1 MARIIGIGETVLD
14 ILFKNDQ
21 PQAAIPGGSTFN
33 SIISL
38 GRAGMDCYIVTE
50 TGDDHIGD
58 ITCQYLRDNG
68 VSDAFVN
75 RQQGMKSH
83 LSLAFLNQKNDA
95 QYAFYKDHASV
106 RTEAR
111 TLNCQPDDALLFGSF
126 FSINPAIRPA
136 VKTML
141 QEAHDAGATLYY
153 DINFRKPHIADL
165 PKVYDAIM
173 ENMALSSIVR
183 ASTEDLLTL
192 FGTEHCPLWQ
202 QENGPQL
209 AKTLCI
215 TDLGSTDATI
225 VEQAVSRLY
234 HNLIR
239 HYCQWFICTAGSGAV
254 YLCTPQFLR
263 TFAVNKIPTVST
275 VGAGDNFNAGF
286 LYGYV
291 RNGLKIS
298 ELTENDWVT
307 CIEMGKR
314 FAQDVC
320 QSYENSISPVLAC
333 SLKQQ

>member
-58 ITCQYLRDNG
+58 LTCNYLQRNG
-68 VSDAFVN
+68 VRDTFVS

-83 LSLAFLNQKNDA
+83 LSLAFLNQQNDA
-95 QYAFYKDHASV
+95 QYEFYKDHASV
-106 RTEAR
+106 RMQAR
-111 TLNCQPDDALLFGSF
+111 ELHCQPDDAVLFGSF

-165 PKVYDAIM
+165 PQVYDAIM
-173 ENMALSSIVR
+173 ENMTLSSIVR

-192 FGTEHCPLWQ
+192 FGTDYCPLWQ
-202 QENGPQL
+202 QENGLQL

-215 TDLGSTDATI
+215 ADLGSTDAAI

-234 HNLIR
+234 QGLIR
-239 HYCQWFICTAGSGAV
+239 HYCQRFICTTGSGAV
-254 YLCTPQFLR
+254 YLCTPLFYQ
-263 TFAVNKIPTVST
+263 TFTVNKIPTVST

-286 LYGYV
+286 LYGLV
-291 RNGLKIS
+291 KNGLNIS
-298 ELTENDWVT
+298 ELTEHDWAT

-320 QSYENSISPVLAC
+320 QSYENSISPTLAH
-333 SLKQQ
+333 SLR

>member
-58 ITCQYLRDNG
+58 LTCNYLQRNG
-68 VSDAFVN
+68 VNDTFVS

-83 LSLAFLNQKNDA
+83 LSLAFLNQQNDA
-95 QYAFYKDHASV
+95 QYVFYKDHASV
-106 RTEAR
+106 RMQAR
-111 TLNCQPDDALLFGSF
+111 ELHCQPDDALLFGSF

-165 PKVYDAIM
+165 PQVYDAIM

-192 FGTEHCPLWQ
+192 FGTDHCPLWQ
-202 QENGPQL
+202 QENGLQL

-215 TDLGSTDATI
+215 ADLGSADAAI

-234 HNLIR
+234 QGLIR
-239 HYCQWFICTAGSGAV
+239 HYCQRFICTTGSGAV
-254 YLCTPQFLR
+254 YLCTPQFYQ
-263 TFAVNKIPTVST
+263 TFTVNKIPTVST

-286 LYGYV
+286 LYGLV
-291 RNGLKIS
+291 KNGLNIS
-298 ELTENDWVT
+298 ELTEHDWAT

-320 QSYENSISPVLAC
+320 QSYENSISPTLAH
-333 SLKQQ
+333 SLN

>member
-14 ILFKNDQ
+14 ILFKNDH

-58 ITCQYLRDNG
+58 LTCKYLQHNG
-68 VSDAFVN
+68 VSDTFVS

-83 LSLAFLNQKNDA
+83 LSLAFLNQQNDA
-95 QYAFYKDHASV
+95 QYVFYKDHASV
-106 RTEAR
+106 RMQAR
-111 TLNCQPDDALLFGSF
+111 ELHCQPDDAVLFGSF

-153 DINFRKPHIADL
+153 DINFRKPHISDL
-165 PKVYDAIM
+165 PQVYDAIM

-192 FGTEHCPLWQ
+192 FGTDHCPLWQ
-202 QENGPQL
+202 QENGLQL

-215 TDLGSTDATI
+215 ADLGSTDAAI

-234 HNLIR
+234 QGLIR
-239 HYCQWFICTAGSGAV
+239 HYCQRFICTTGSGAV
-254 YLCTPQFLR
+254 YLCTPQFYQ
-263 TFAVNKIPTVST
+263 TFTVNKIPTVST

-286 LYGYV
+286 LYGLV
-291 RNGLKIS
+291 KNGLNIS
-298 ELTENDWVT
+298 ELTEHDWAT

-320 QSYENSISPVLAC
+320 QSYENSISPTLVH
-333 SLKQQ
+333 SLR

>member
-14 ILFKNDQ
+14 ILFKNDH

-58 ITCQYLRDNG
+58 LTCNYLQRNG
-68 VSDAFVN
+68 VRDTFVS

-83 LSLAFLNQKNDA
+83 LSLAFLNQQNDA
-95 QYAFYKDHASV
+95 QYVFYKDHASV
-106 RTEAR
+106 RMQAR
-111 TLNCQPDDALLFGSF
+111 ELHCRPDDAVLFGSF
-126 FSINPAIRPA
+126 FSINPTIRPA

-165 PKVYDAIM
+165 PQVYDAIM

-192 FGTEHCPLWQ
+192 FGTDHCPLWQ
-202 QENGPQL
+202 QENGLQL

-215 TDLGSTDATI
+215 ADLGSTDAAI

-234 HNLIR
+234 QGLIR
-239 HYCQWFICTAGSGAV
+239 HYCQRFICTTGSGAV
-254 YLCTPQFLR
+254 YLCTPQFNQ
-263 TFAVNKIPTVST
+263 TFTVNKIPTVST

-286 LYGYV
+286 LYGLV
-291 RNGLKIS
+291 KNGLNIS
-298 ELTENDWVT
+298 ELTEHDWAT

-320 QSYENSISPVLAC
+320 QSYENSISPTLAH
-333 SLKQQ
+333 SLC

>member
-58 ITCQYLRDNG
+58 LTCNYLQRNG
-68 VSDAFVN
+68 VRDTFVS

-83 LSLAFLNQKNDA
+83 LSLAFLNQQNDA
-95 QYAFYKDHASV
+95 QYVFYKDHASV
-106 RTEAR
+106 RMQAR
-111 TLNCQPDDALLFGSF
+111 ELHCQQEDALLFGSF

-165 PKVYDAIM
+165 PQVYDAIM

-192 FGTEHCPLWQ
+192 FGTDHCPLWQ
-202 QENGPQL
+202 QENGLQL

-215 TDLGSTDATI
+215 ADLGSADAAI

-234 HNLIR
+234 QGLIR
-239 HYCQWFICTAGSGAV
+239 HYCQRFICTTGSGAV
-254 YLCTPQFLR
+254 YLCTPQFYQ
-263 TFAVNKIPTVST
+263 TFTVNRIPTVST

-286 LYGYV
+286 LYGLV
-291 RNGLKIS
+291 KNGLNIS
-298 ELTENDWVT
+298 ELTEHDWAT

-320 QSYENSISPVLAC
+320 QSYENSISPTLAH
-333 SLKQQ
+333 SLR

>member
-58 ITCQYLRDNG
+58 LTCNYLQRNG
-68 VSDAFVN
+68 VRDTFVS

-83 LSLAFLNQKNDA
+83 LSLAFLNQQNDA
-95 QYAFYKDHASV
+95 QYVFYKDHASV
-106 RTEAR
+106 RMQAR
-111 TLNCQPDDALLFGSF
+111 ELHCQPDDALLFGSF

-153 DINFRKPHIADL
+153 DINFRQPHIADL
-165 PKVYDAIM
+165 PQVYDAIM

-192 FGTEHCPLWQ
+192 FGTDHCPLWQ
-202 QENGPQL
+202 QENGLQL

-215 TDLGSTDATI
+215 ADLGSADAAI

-234 HNLIR
+234 QGLIR
-239 HYCQWFICTAGSGAV
+239 HYCQRFICTTGSGAV
-254 YLCTPQFLR
+254 YLCTPQFYQ
-263 TFAVNKIPTVST
+263 TFTVNKIPTVST
-275 VGAGDNFNAGF
+275 VGAGDNFNAVF
-286 LYGYV
+286 LYGLV
-291 RNGLKIS
+291 KNGLNIS
-298 ELTENDWVT
+298 ELTEHDWST

-320 QSYENSISPVLAC
+320 QSYENSISPTLVH
-333 SLKQQ
+333 SLR

>member
-58 ITCQYLRDNG
+58 LTCNYLQRNG
-68 VSDAFVN
+68 VNDTFVS

-83 LSLAFLNQKNDA
+83 LSLAFLNQQNDA
-95 QYAFYKDHASV
+95 QYVFYKDHASV
-106 RTEAR
+106 RMQAR
-111 TLNCQPDDALLFGSF
+111 ELHCQPDDAFLFGSF
-126 FSINPAIRPA
+126 FSINPTIRPA

-141 QEAHDAGATLYY
+141 LEAHDAGATLYY
-153 DINFRKPHIADL
+153 DINFRKPHISDL
-165 PKVYDAIM
+165 PQVYDAIM
-173 ENMALSSIVR
+173 ENMTLSSIVR

-192 FGTEHCPLWQ
+192 FGTDHCPLWQ
-202 QENGPQL
+202 QENGLQL

-215 TDLGSTDATI
+215 ADLGSTDAAI

-234 HNLIR
+234 QGLIR
-239 HYCQWFICTAGSGAV
+239 HYCQRFICTTGSGAV
-254 YLCTPQFLR
+254 YLCTPQFNQ
-263 TFAVNKIPTVST
+263 TFTVNKIPTVST

-286 LYGYV
+286 LYGLV
-291 RNGLKIS
+291 KNGLNIS
-298 ELTENDWVT
+298 KLTEHDWAT

-320 QSYENSISPVLAC
+320 QSYENSISPTLAH
-333 SLKQQ
+333 SLR

>member
-58 ITCQYLRDNG
+58 LTCNYLQHNG
-68 VSDAFVN
+68 VRDTFVS

-83 LSLAFLNQKNDA
+83 LSLAFLNQQNDA
-95 QYAFYKDHASV
+95 QYIFYKDHASV
-106 RTEAR
+106 RMQAR
-111 TLNCQPDDALLFGSF
+111 ELHCQPDDAVLFGSF

-165 PKVYDAIM
+165 PQVYDAIM

-192 FGTEHCPLWQ
+192 FGTDHCPLWQ
-202 QENGPQL
+202 QENGLQL

-215 TDLGSTDATI
+215 ADLGSTDAAI

-234 HNLIR
+234 QGLIR
-239 HYCQWFICTAGSGAV
+239 HYCQRFICTTGSGAV
-254 YLCTPQFLR
+254 YLCTPQFYQ
-263 TFAVNKIPTVST
+263 TFTVNKIPTVST

-286 LYGYV
+286 LYGLV
-291 RNGLKIS
+291 KNGLNIS
-298 ELTENDWVT
+298 ELTEHDWAT

-320 QSYENSISPVLAC
+320 QSYENSISPTLVH
-333 SLKQQ
+333 SLR

>member
-58 ITCQYLRDNG
+58 LTCNYLQRNG
-68 VSDAFVN
+68 VNDTFVS

-83 LSLAFLNQKNDA
+83 LSLAFLNQQNDA
-95 QYAFYKDHASV
+95 QYVFYKDHASV
-106 RTEAR
+106 RMQAR
-111 TLNCQPDDALLFGSF
+111 ELHCQPDDALLYGSF
-126 FSINPAIRPA
+126 FSINPTIRPA

-165 PKVYDAIM
+165 PQVYDAIM

-192 FGTEHCPLWQ
+192 FGTDHCPLWQ
-202 QENGPQL
+202 QENGLQL

-215 TDLGSTDATI
+215 ADLGSTDAAI

-234 HNLIR
+234 QGLIR
-239 HYCQWFICTAGSGAV
+239 HYCQRFICTTGSGAV
-254 YLCTPQFLR
+254 YLCTPQFYQ
-263 TFAVNKIPTVST
+263 TFTVNKIPTVST

-286 LYGYV
+286 LYGLV
-291 RNGLKIS
+291 KNGLNIS
-298 ELTENDWVT
+298 ELTEHDWAT

-320 QSYENSISPVLAC
+320 QSYENSISPTLAH
-333 SLKQQ
+333 SLR

>member
-58 ITCQYLRDNG
+58 LTCNYLQHNG
-68 VSDAFVN
+68 VRDTFVS

-83 LSLAFLNQKNDA
+83 LSLAFLNQQNDA
-95 QYAFYKDHASV
+95 QYVFYKDHASV
-106 RTEAR
+106 RMQAR
-111 TLNCQPDDALLFGSF
+111 ELHCQPDDALLFGSF

-165 PKVYDAIM
+165 PQVYDAIM

-192 FGTEHCPLWQ
+192 FGTDHCPLWQ
-202 QENGPQL
+202 QENGLQL

-215 TDLGSTDATI
+215 ADLGSADAAI

-234 HNLIR
+234 QGLIR
-239 HYCQWFICTAGSGAV
+239 HYCQRFICTTGSGAV
-254 YLCTPQFLR
+254 YLCTPQFYQ
-263 TFAVNKIPTVST
+263 TFTVNRIPTVST

-286 LYGYV
+286 LYGLV
-291 RNGLKIS
+291 RNGLNIS
-298 ELTENDWVT
+298 ELTEHDWAT

-320 QSYENSISPVLAC
+320 QSYENSISPTLVH
-333 SLKQQ
+333 SLR

>member
-58 ITCQYLRDNG
+58 LTCNYLQHNG
-68 VSDAFVN
+68 VRDTFVS

-83 LSLAFLNQKNDA
+83 LSLAFLNQQNDA
-95 QYAFYKDHASV
+95 QYEFYKDHASV
-106 RTEAR
+106 RMQAR
-111 TLNCQPDDALLFGSF
+111 ELHCQPDDAVLFGSF

-165 PKVYDAIM
+165 PQVYDAIM

-192 FGTEHCPLWQ
+192 FGTDHCPLWQ
-202 QENGPQL
+202 QENGLQL

-215 TDLGSTDATI
+215 ADLGSADAAI

-234 HNLIR
+234 QGLIR
-239 HYCQWFICTAGSGAV
+239 HYCQRFICTTGSGAV
-254 YLCTPQFLR
+254 YLCTPQFYQ
-263 TFAVNKIPTVST
+263 TFTVNRIPTVST

-286 LYGYV
+286 LYGLV
-291 RNGLKIS
+291 RNGLNIS
-298 ELTENDWVT
+298 ELTEHDWAT

-320 QSYENSISPVLAC
+320 QSYENSISPTLAH
-333 SLKQQ
+333 SLR

>member
-14 ILFKNDQ
+14 ILFKNDH

-58 ITCQYLRDNG
+58 LTGNYLQRNG
-68 VSDAFVN
+68 VRDTFVS

-83 LSLAFLNQKNDA
+83 LSLAFLNQQNDA
-95 QYAFYKDHASV
+95 QYVFYKDHASV
-106 RTEAR
+106 RMQAR
-111 TLNCQPDDALLFGSF
+111 ELHCQPDDALLFGSF

-165 PKVYDAIM
+165 PQVYDAIM

-192 FGTEHCPLWQ
+192 FGTDHCPLWQ
-202 QENGPQL
+202 QENGLQL

-215 TDLGSTDATI
+215 ADLGSEDAAI

-234 HNLIR
+234 QGLIR
-239 HYCQWFICTAGSGAV
+239 HYCQRFICTTGSGAV
-254 YLCTPQFLR
+254 YLCTPQFYQ
-263 TFAVNKIPTVST
+263 TFTVNKIPTVST

-286 LYGYV
+286 LYGLV
-291 RNGLKIS
+291 RNGLNIS
-298 ELTENDWVT
+298 ELTEHDWAT

-320 QSYENSISPVLAC
+320 QSYENSISPTLVH
-333 SLKQQ
+333 SLR

>member
-58 ITCQYLRDNG
+58 LTCKYLQHNG
-68 VSDAFVN
+68 VSDTFVS

-83 LSLAFLNQKNDA
+83 LSLAFLNQQNDA
-95 QYAFYKDHASV
+95 QYVFYKDHASV
-106 RTEAR
+106 RMQAR
-111 TLNCQPDDALLFGSF
+111 ELHCQPDDAVLFGSF

-141 QEAHDAGATLYY
+141 QEANNAGATLYY

-192 FGTEHCPLWQ
+192 FGTDHCPLWQ
-202 QENGPQL
+202 QENGLQL

-215 TDLGSTDATI
+215 ADLGSADAAI

-234 HNLIR
+234 QGLIR
-239 HYCQWFICTAGSGAV
+239 HYCQRFICTTGSGAV
-254 YLCTPQFLR
+254 YLCTPQFYQ
-263 TFAVNKIPTVST
+263 TFTVNKIPTVST

-286 LYGYV
+286 LYGLV
-291 RNGLKIS
+291 KNGLNIS
-298 ELTENDWVT
+298 ELTEHDWAT

-320 QSYENSISPVLAC
+320 QSYENSISPTLVH
-333 SLKQQ
+333 SLR

>member
-58 ITCQYLRDNG
+58 LTYNYLQRNG
-68 VSDAFVN
+68 VRDTFVS

-83 LSLAFLNQKNDA
+83 LSLASLNQQNDA
-95 QYAFYKDHASV
+95 QYVFYKDHASV
-106 RTEAR
+106 RMQAR
-111 TLNCQPDDALLFGSF
+111 ELHCQPEDAVLFGSF

-165 PKVYDAIM
+165 PQVYDAIM

-192 FGTEHCPLWQ
+192 FGTDYCPLWQ
-202 QENGPQL
+202 QENGLQL

-215 TDLGSTDATI
+215 ADLGSADAAI

-234 HNLIR
+234 QGLIR
-239 HYCQWFICTAGSGAV
+239 HYCQRFICTTGSGAV
-254 YLCTPQFLR
+254 YLCTPQFYQ
-263 TFAVNKIPTVST
+263 TFTVNRIPTVST

-286 LYGYV
+286 LYGLV
-291 RNGLKIS
+291 KNGLNIS
-298 ELTENDWVT
+298 ELTEHDWAT

-320 QSYENSISPVLAC
+320 QSYENSISPTLAH
-333 SLKQQ
+333 SLR

>member
-58 ITCQYLRDNG
+58 LTCNYLQRNG
-68 VSDAFVN
+68 VRDTFVS

-83 LSLAFLNQKNDA
+83 LSLAFLNQQNDA
-95 QYAFYKDHASV
+95 QYVFYKDHASV
-106 RTEAR
+106 RMQAR
-111 TLNCQPDDALLFGSF
+111 ELHCQPDDALLFGSF
-126 FSINPAIRPA
+126 FSINPTIRPA

-165 PKVYDAIM
+165 PQVYDAIM
-173 ENMALSSIVR
+173 ENMTLSSIVR

-192 FGTEHCPLWQ
+192 FGTDYCPLWQ
-202 QENGPQL
+202 QENGLQL

-215 TDLGSTDATI
+215 ADLGSADAAI

-234 HNLIR
+234 QGLIR
-239 HYCQWFICTAGSGAV
+239 HYCQRFICTTGSGSV
-254 YLCTPQFLR
+254 YLCTPQFYQ
-263 TFAVNKIPTVST
+263 TFTVNRIPTVST

-286 LYGYV
+286 LYGLV
-291 RNGLKIS
+291 KNGLNIS
-298 ELTENDWVT
+298 ELTEHDWAT

-320 QSYENSISPVLAC
+320 QSYENSISPTLVH
-333 SLKQQ
+333 SLR

>member
-58 ITCQYLRDNG
+58 LTCNYLQRNG
-68 VSDAFVN
+68 VRDTFVS

-83 LSLAFLNQKNDA
+83 LSLAFLNQQNDA
-95 QYAFYKDHASV
+95 QYVFYKDHASV
-106 RTEAR
+106 RMQAR
-111 TLNCQPDDALLFGSF
+111 ELHCQPDDALLFGSF

-165 PKVYDAIM
+165 PQVYDAIM

-192 FGTEHCPLWQ
+192 FGTDHCPLWQ
-202 QENGPQL
+202 QENGLQL

-215 TDLGSTDATI
+215 ADLGSADAAI

-234 HNLIR
+234 QGLIR
-239 HYCQWFICTAGSGAV
+239 HYCQRFICTTGSGAV
-254 YLCTPQFLR
+254 YLCTPQFYQ
-263 TFAVNKIPTVST
+263 TFTVNKIPTVST

-286 LYGYV
+286 LYGLV
-291 RNGLKIS
+291 KNGLNIS
-298 ELTENDWVT
+298 ELTEHDWAT

-320 QSYENSISPVLAC
+320 QSYENSISPTLVH
-333 SLKQQ
+333 SLR

>member
-58 ITCQYLRDNG
+58 LTCNYLQRNG
-68 VSDAFVN
+68 VRDTFVS

-83 LSLAFLNQKNDA
+83 LSLAFLNQQNDA
-95 QYAFYKDHASV
+95 QYVFYKDHASV
-106 RTEAR
+106 RMQAR
-111 TLNCQPDDALLFGSF
+111 ELHCQPDDAVLFGSF

-165 PKVYDAIM
+165 PQVYDAIM

-183 ASTEDLLTL
+183 ASTDDLLTL
-192 FGTEHCPLWQ
+192 FGTDYCPLWQ
-202 QENGPQL
+202 QENGLQL

-215 TDLGSTDATI
+215 ADLGSTDAAI

-234 HNLIR
+234 QGLIR
-239 HYCQWFICTAGSGAV
+239 HYCQRFICTTGSGAV
-254 YLCTPQFLR
+254 YLCTPQFYQ
-263 TFAVNKIPTVST
+263 TFTVNRIPTVST

-286 LYGYV
+286 LYGLV
-291 RNGLKIS
+291 KNGLNIS
-298 ELTENDWVT
+298 ELTEHDWAT

-320 QSYENSISPVLAC
+320 QSYENSISPTLVH
-333 SLKQQ
+333 SLR

>member
-14 ILFKNDQ
+14 ILFKNDH

-58 ITCQYLRDNG
+58 LTCNYLQRNG
-68 VSDAFVN
+68 VRDTFVS

-83 LSLAFLNQKNDA
+83 LSLAFLNQQNDA
-95 QYAFYKDHASV
+95 QYVFYKDHASV
-106 RTEAR
+106 RMQAR
-111 TLNCQPDDALLFGSF
+111 ELHCQPDDALLFGSF

-165 PKVYDAIM
+165 PQVYDAIM

-192 FGTEHCPLWQ
+192 FGTDHCPLWQ
-202 QENGPQL
+202 QENGLQL

-215 TDLGSTDATI
+215 ADLGSADAAI

-234 HNLIR
+234 QGLIR
-239 HYCQWFICTAGSGAV
+239 HYCQRFICTTGSGAV
-254 YLCTPQFLR
+254 YLFTPQFYQ
-263 TFAVNKIPTVST
+263 TFTVNKIPTVST

-286 LYGYV
+286 LYGLV
-291 RNGLKIS
+291 RNGLNIS
-298 ELTENDWVT
+298 ELTEHDWAT

-320 QSYENSISPVLAC
+320 QSYENSISPTLAH
-333 SLKQQ
+333 SLR

>member
-58 ITCQYLRDNG
+58 LTCNYLQRNG
-68 VSDAFVN
+68 VRDTFVS

-83 LSLAFLNQKNDA
+83 LSLAFLNHQNDA
-95 QYAFYKDHASV
+95 QYIFYKDHASV
-106 RTEAR
+106 RMQAR
-111 TLNCQPDDALLFGSF
+111 ELHCQPDDAVLFGSF

-165 PKVYDAIM
+165 PQVYDAIM

-192 FGTEHCPLWQ
+192 FGTDHCPLWQ
-202 QENGPQL
+202 QENSLEL

-215 TDLGSTDATI
+215 ADLGSADAAI
-225 VEQAVSRLY
+225 VKQAVSRLY
-234 HNLIR
+234 QGLIR
-239 HYCQWFICTAGSGAV
+239 HYCQRFICTTGSGAV
-254 YLCTPQFLR
+254 YLCTPQFYQ
-263 TFAVNKIPTVST
+263 TFTVNRIPTVST

-286 LYGYV
+286 LYGLV
-291 RNGLKIS
+291 RNGLNIS
-298 ELTENDWVT
+298 ELTEHDWAT

-320 QSYENSISPVLAC
+320 QSYENSISPTLVH
-333 SLKQQ
+333 SLR

>member
-58 ITCQYLRDNG
+58 LTCNYLQRNG
-68 VSDAFVN
+68 VRDTFVS

-83 LSLAFLNQKNDA
+83 LSLAFLNQQNDA
-95 QYAFYKDHASV
+95 QYVFYKDHASV
-106 RTEAR
+106 RMQAR
-111 TLNCQPDDALLFGSF
+111 ELHCQPDDALLFGSF

-165 PKVYDAIM
+165 PQVYDAIM
-173 ENMALSSIVR
+173 ENMTLSSIVR

-192 FGTEHCPLWQ
+192 FGTDHCPLWQ
-202 QENGPQL
+202 QENGLQL

-215 TDLGSTDATI
+215 ADLGSTDAAI

-234 HNLIR
+234 QGLIR
-239 HYCQWFICTAGSGAV
+239 HYCQRFICTTGSGAV
-254 YLCTPQFLR
+254 YLCTPQFYQ
-263 TFAVNKIPTVST
+263 TFTVNRIPTVST

-286 LYGYV
+286 LYGLV
-291 RNGLKIS
+291 KNGLNIS
-298 ELTENDWVT
+298 ELTEHDWAT

-320 QSYENSISPVLAC
+320 QSYENSISPTLVH
-333 SLKQQ
+333 SLR

>member
-58 ITCQYLRDNG
+58 LTCNYLQRNG
-68 VSDAFVN
+68 VRDTFVS

-83 LSLAFLNQKNDA
+83 LSLAFLNQQNDA
-95 QYAFYKDHASV
+95 QYVFYKDHASV
-106 RTEAR
+106 RMQAR
-111 TLNCQPDDALLFGSF
+111 ELHCQPDDAVLFGSF

-165 PKVYDAIM
+165 PQVYDAIM

-192 FGTEHCPLWQ
+192 FGTDHCPLWQ
-202 QENGPQL
+202 QENGLQL

-215 TDLGSTDATI
+215 ADLGSADAAI

-234 HNLIR
+234 QGLIR
-239 HYCQWFICTAGSGAV
+239 HYCQRFICTTGSGAV
-254 YLCTPQFLR
+254 YLCTPQFYQ
-263 TFAVNKIPTVST
+263 TFTVNKIPTVST

-286 LYGYV
+286 LYGLV
-291 RNGLKIS
+291 KNGLNIS
-298 ELTENDWVT
+298 ELTEHDWAT

-320 QSYENSISPVLAC
+320 QSYENSISPTLAH
-333 SLKQQ
+333 SLR

>member
-58 ITCQYLRDNG
+58 LTCNYLQRNG
-68 VSDAFVN
+68 VRDTFVS

-83 LSLAFLNQKNDA
+83 LSLAFLNQQNDA
-95 QYAFYKDHASV
+95 QYVFYKDHASV
-106 RTEAR
+106 RMQAR
-111 TLNCQPDDALLFGSF
+111 ELHCQPDDALLYGSF

-165 PKVYDAIM
+165 PQVYDAIM

-192 FGTEHCPLWQ
+192 FGTDHCPLWQ
-202 QENGPQL
+202 QENGLQL

-215 TDLGSTDATI
+215 ADLGSEDAAI

-234 HNLIR
+234 QGLIR
-239 HYCQWFICTAGSGAV
+239 HYCQRFICTTGSGAV
-254 YLCTPQFLR
+254 YLCTPQFYQ
-263 TFAVNKIPTVST
+263 TFTVNKIPTVST

-286 LYGYV
+286 LYGLV
-291 RNGLKIS
+291 KNGLNIS
-298 ELTENDWVT
+298 ELTEHDWAT

-320 QSYENSISPVLAC
+320 QSYENSISPTLVH
-333 SLKQQ
+333 SLR

>member
-58 ITCQYLRDNG
+58 LTCNYLQRNG
-68 VSDAFVN
+68 VRDTFVS

-83 LSLAFLNQKNDA
+83 LSLAFLNQQNDA
-95 QYAFYKDHASV
+95 QYVFYKDHASV
-106 RTEAR
+106 RMQAR
-111 TLNCQPDDALLFGSF
+111 ELHCQPDDALLFGSF

-165 PKVYDAIM
+165 PQVYDAIM

-192 FGTEHCPLWQ
+192 FGTDHCPLWQ
-202 QENGPQL
+202 QGNGLKL

-215 TDLGSTDATI
+215 ADLGSTDAAI

-234 HNLIR
+234 QGLIR
-239 HYCQWFICTAGSGAV
+239 HYCQRFICTTGSGAV
-254 YLCTPQFLR
+254 YLCTPQFYQ
-263 TFAVNKIPTVST
+263 TFTVNKIPTVST

-286 LYGYV
+286 LYGLV
-291 RNGLKIS
+291 KNGLNIS
-298 ELTENDWVT
+298 ELTEHDWAT

-320 QSYENSISPVLAC
+320 QSYENSISPTLVH
-333 SLKQQ
+333 SLR

>member
-33 SIISL
+33 SIISP

-58 ITCQYLRDNG
+58 LTCNYLHRNG
-68 VSDAFVN
+68 VRDTFVS

-83 LSLAFLNQKNDA
+83 LSRAFLNQQNDA
-95 QYAFYKDHASV
+95 QYVFYKDHASV
-106 RTEAR
+106 RMQAR
-111 TLNCQPDDALLFGSF
+111 ELHCQPDDALLFGSF

-153 DINFRKPHIADL
+153 DINFRQPHIADL
-165 PKVYDAIM
+165 PQVYDAIM

-192 FGTEHCPLWQ
+192 FGTDHCPLWQ
-202 QENGPQL
+202 QENGLQL

-215 TDLGSTDATI
+215 ADLGSTDAAI

-234 HNLIR
+234 QGLIR
-239 HYCQWFICTAGSGAV
+239 HYCQRFICTTGSGAV
-254 YLCTPQFLR
+254 YLCTPQF
-263 TFAVNKIPTVST
+263 
-275 VGAGDNFNAGF
+275 
-286 LYGYV
+286 Y
-291 RNGLKIS
+291 
-298 ELTENDWVT
+298 
-307 CIEMGKR
+307 
-314 FAQDVC
+314 
-320 QSYENSISPVLAC
+320 
-333 SLKQQ
+333 

>member
-58 ITCQYLRDNG
+58 LTCNYLQRNG
-68 VSDAFVN
+68 VRDTFVS

-83 LSLAFLNQKNDA
+83 LSLAFLNQQNDA
-95 QYAFYKDHASV
+95 QYVFYKDHASV
-106 RTEAR
+106 RMQAR
-111 TLNCQPDDALLFGSF
+111 ELHCQPDDALLFGSF

-153 DINFRKPHIADL
+153 DINFRKPHISDL
-165 PKVYDAIM
+165 PQVYDAIM

-192 FGTEHCPLWQ
+192 FGTDHCPLWQ
-202 QENGPQL
+202 QENGLQL

-215 TDLGSTDATI
+215 ADLGSTDAAI

-234 HNLIR
+234 QGLIR
-239 HYCQWFICTAGSGAV
+239 HYCQRFICTTGSGAV
-254 YLCTPQFLR
+254 YLCTPQFYQ
-263 TFAVNKIPTVST
+263 TFTVNRIPTVST

-286 LYGYV
+286 LYGLV
-291 RNGLKIS
+291 KNGLNIS
-298 ELTENDWVT
+298 ELTEHDWAT

-320 QSYENSISPVLAC
+320 QSYENSISPTLVH
-333 SLKQQ
+333 SLR

>member
-58 ITCQYLRDNG
+58 LTCNYLQRNG
-68 VSDAFVN
+68 VSDTFVS

-83 LSLAFLNQKNDA
+83 LSLAFLNQQNDA
-95 QYAFYKDHASV
+95 QYVFYKDHASV
-106 RTEAR
+106 RMQAR
-111 TLNCQPDDALLFGSF
+111 ELHCQPDDALLFGSF

-165 PKVYDAIM
+165 PQVYDAIM

-192 FGTEHCPLWQ
+192 FGTDHCPLWQ
-202 QENGPQL
+202 QENGLQL

-215 TDLGSTDATI
+215 ADLGSEDAAI

-234 HNLIR
+234 QGLIR
-239 HYCQWFICTAGSGAV
+239 HYCQRFICTTGSGAV
-254 YLCTPQFLR
+254 YLCTPQFYQ
-263 TFAVNKIPTVST
+263 TFTVNKIPTVST

-286 LYGYV
+286 LYGLV
-291 RNGLKIS
+291 RNGLNIS
-298 ELTENDWVT
+298 ELTEHDWAT

-320 QSYENSISPVLAC
+320 QSYENSISPTLAH
-333 SLKQQ
+333 SLR

>member
-58 ITCQYLRDNG
+58 LTCNYLQRNG
-68 VSDAFVN
+68 VRDTFVS

-83 LSLAFLNQKNDA
+83 LSLAFLNQQNDA
-95 QYAFYKDHASV
+95 QYVFYKDHASV
-106 RTEAR
+106 RMQAR
-111 TLNCQPDDALLFGSF
+111 ELHCQPDDALLFGSF

-165 PKVYDAIM
+165 PQVYDAIM

-192 FGTEHCPLWQ
+192 FGTDHCPLWQ
-202 QENGPQL
+202 QENGLQL

-215 TDLGSTDATI
+215 ADLGSADAAI

-234 HNLIR
+234 QGLIR
-239 HYCQWFICTAGSGAV
+239 HYCQRFICTTGSGAV
-254 YLCTPQFLR
+254 YLCTPQFYQ
-263 TFAVNKIPTVST
+263 TFTVNRIPTVST

-286 LYGYV
+286 LYGLV
-291 RNGLKIS
+291 KNGLNIS
-298 ELTENDWVT
+298 ELTEHDWAT

-320 QSYENSISPVLAC
+320 QSYENSISPTLVH
-333 SLKQQ
+333 SLR

>member
-58 ITCQYLRDNG
+58 LTCNYLQRNG
-68 VSDAFVN
+68 VRDTFVS

-83 LSLAFLNQKNDA
+83 LSLAFLNQQNDA
-95 QYAFYKDHASV
+95 QYVFYKDHASV
-106 RTEAR
+106 RMQAR
-111 TLNCQPDDALLFGSF
+111 ELHCQPYDALLFGSF

-165 PKVYDAIM
+165 PQVYDAIM

-192 FGTEHCPLWQ
+192 FGTDYCPLWQ
-202 QENGPQL
+202 QENGLQL

-215 TDLGSTDATI
+215 ADLGSEDAVI

-234 HNLIR
+234 QGLIR
-239 HYCQWFICTAGSGAV
+239 HYCQRFICTTGSGAV
-254 YLCTPQFLR
+254 YLCTPQFYQ
-263 TFAVNKIPTVST
+263 TFTVNRIPTVST

-286 LYGYV
+286 LYGLV
-291 RNGLKIS
+291 RNGLNIS
-298 ELTENDWVT
+298 ELTEHDWAT

-320 QSYENSISPVLAC
+320 QSYENSISPTLVH
-333 SLKQQ
+333 SLR

>member
-1 MARIIGIGETVLD
+1 MARVIGIGETVLD

-21 PQAAIPGGSTFN
+21 PQAAIPGGSTFK

-38 GRAGMDCYIVTE
+38 GRAGMVCYIVTE

-58 ITCQYLRDNG
+58 LTCNYLQRNG
-68 VSDAFVN
+68 VRDTFVS

-83 LSLAFLNQKNDA
+83 LSLAFLNQQNDA
-95 QYAFYKDHASV
+95 QYVFYKDHASV
-106 RTEAR
+106 RMQAR
-111 TLNCQPDDALLFGSF
+111 ELHCQPDDAVLFGSF

-165 PKVYDAIM
+165 PQVYDAIM

-192 FGTEHCPLWQ
+192 FGTDHCPLWQ
-202 QENGPQL
+202 QDNGLQL

-215 TDLGSTDATI
+215 AALGSADAAI

-234 HNLIR
+234 QGLIR
-239 HYCQWFICTAGSGAV
+239 HYCQRFICTTGSGAV
-254 YLCTPQFLR
+254 YLCTPQFYQ
-263 TFAVNKIPTVST
+263 TFTVNKIPTVST

-286 LYGYV
+286 LYGLV
-291 RNGLKIS
+291 RNGLNIS
-298 ELTENDWVT
+298 ELTEHDWAT
-307 CIEMGKR
+307 CIEMGKL

-320 QSYENSISPVLAC
+320 QSYENSISPTLVH
-333 SLKQQ
+333 SLR

>member
-58 ITCQYLRDNG
+58 LTCNYLQRNG
-68 VSDAFVN
+68 VRDTFVS

-83 LSLAFLNQKNDA
+83 LSLAFLNQQNDA
-95 QYAFYKDHASV
+95 QYVFYKDHASV
-106 RTEAR
+106 RMQAR
-111 TLNCQPDDALLFGSF
+111 ELHCQPDDALLFGSF

-165 PKVYDAIM
+165 PQVYDAIM

-192 FGTEHCPLWQ
+192 FGTDHCPLWQ
-202 QENGPQL
+202 QENGLQL

-215 TDLGSTDATI
+215 ADLGSTDAAI

-234 HNLIR
+234 QGLIR
-239 HYCQWFICTAGSGAV
+239 HYCQRFICTTGSGAV
-254 YLCTPQFLR
+254 YLCTPQFYQ
-263 TFAVNKIPTVST
+263 TFTVNRIPTVST

-286 LYGYV
+286 LYGLV
-291 RNGLKIS
+291 KNGLNIS
-298 ELTENDWVT
+298 ELTEHDWAT

-320 QSYENSISPVLAC
+320 QSYENSISPTLVH
-333 SLKQQ
+333 SLR

>member
-58 ITCQYLRDNG
+58 LTCNYLQRNG
-68 VSDAFVN
+68 VNDTFVS

-83 LSLAFLNQKNDA
+83 LSLAFLNQQNDA
-95 QYAFYKDHASV
+95 QYVFYKDHASV
-106 RTEAR
+106 RMQAR
-111 TLNCQPDDALLFGSF
+111 ELHCQPDDALLFGSF

-165 PKVYDAIM
+165 PQVYDAIM
-173 ENMALSSIVR
+173 ENMTLSSIVR

-192 FGTEHCPLWQ
+192 FGTDHCPLWQ
-202 QENGPQL
+202 QENGLQL

-215 TDLGSTDATI
+215 ADLGSEDAAI

-234 HNLIR
+234 QGLIR
-239 HYCQWFICTAGSGAV
+239 HYCQRFICTTGSGAV
-254 YLCTPQFLR
+254 YLCTPQFNQ
-263 TFAVNKIPTVST
+263 TFTVNKIPTVST

-286 LYGYV
+286 LYGLV
-291 RNGLKIS
+291 KNGLNIS
-298 ELTENDWVT
+298 ELTEHDWAT

-320 QSYENSISPVLAC
+320 QSYENSISPTLVH
-333 SLKQQ
+333 SLR

>member
-58 ITCQYLRDNG
+58 LTCNYLQRNG
-68 VSDAFVN
+68 VRDTFVS

-83 LSLAFLNQKNDA
+83 LSLAFLNQQNDA
-95 QYAFYKDHASV
+95 QYVFYKDHASV
-106 RTEAR
+106 RMQAR
-111 TLNCQPDDALLFGSF
+111 ELHCQPDDALLFGSF

-165 PKVYDAIM
+165 PQVYDAIM

-192 FGTEHCPLWQ
+192 FGNDYCPLWQ
-202 QENGPQL
+202 RENGLQL

-215 TDLGSTDATI
+215 ADLGSTDAAI
-225 VEQAVSRLY
+225 VEQTVSRLY
-234 HNLIR
+234 QGLIR
-239 HYCQWFICTAGSGAV
+239 HYCQRFICTTGSGAI
-254 YLCTPQFLR
+254 YLCTPQFYQ
-263 TFAVNKIPTVST
+263 TFTVNKIPTVST

-286 LYGYV
+286 LYGLV
-291 RNGLKIS
+291 KNGLNIS
-298 ELTENDWVT
+298 ELTEHDWAT

-320 QSYENSISPVLAC
+320 QSYENSISPTLAH
-333 SLKQQ
+333 SLR

>member
-58 ITCQYLRDNG
+58 LTCNYLQRNG
-68 VSDAFVN
+68 VRDTFVS

-83 LSLAFLNQKNDA
+83 LSLAFLNQQNDA
-95 QYAFYKDHASV
+95 QYVFYKDHASV
-106 RTEAR
+106 RMQAR
-111 TLNCQPDDALLFGSF
+111 ELHCQPDDALLFGSF

-165 PKVYDAIM
+165 PQVYDAIM

-192 FGTEHCPLWQ
+192 FGTDHCPLWQ
-202 QENGPQL
+202 QENGLQL
-209 AKTLCI
+209 AKTLYI
-215 TDLGSTDATI
+215 ADLGSADAAI

-234 HNLIR
+234 QGLIR
-239 HYCQWFICTAGSGAV
+239 HYCQRFICTTGSGAV
-254 YLCTPQFLR
+254 YLCTPQFNQ
-263 TFAVNKIPTVST
+263 TFTVNRIPTVST

-286 LYGYV
+286 LYGLV
-291 RNGLKIS
+291 KNGLNIS
-298 ELTENDWVT
+298 ELTEHDWAT

-320 QSYENSISPVLAC
+320 QSYENSISPTLAH
-333 SLKQQ
+333 SLC

>member
-14 ILFKNDQ
+14 ILFKNDH

-58 ITCQYLRDNG
+58 LTCNYLQRNG
-68 VSDAFVN
+68 VRDTFVS

-83 LSLAFLNQKNDA
+83 LSLAFLNQQNDA
-95 QYAFYKDHASV
+95 QYVFYKDHANV
-106 RTEAR
+106 RMQAR
-111 TLNCQPDDALLFGSF
+111 ELHCQPDDAVLFGSF

-165 PKVYDAIM
+165 PQVYDAIM

-192 FGTEHCPLWQ
+192 FGTDYCPLWQ
-202 QENGPQL
+202 QENGLQL

-215 TDLGSTDATI
+215 ADLGSADAAI
-225 VEQAVSRLY
+225 VEQGVSRLY
-234 HNLIR
+234 QGLIR
-239 HYCQWFICTAGSGAV
+239 HYCQQFICTTGSGAI
-254 YLCTPQFLR
+254 YLCTPQFYQ
-263 TFAVNKIPTVST
+263 TFTVNRIPTVST

-286 LYGYV
+286 LYGLV
-291 RNGLKIS
+291 KNGLNIS
-298 ELTENDWVT
+298 ELTEHDWAT

-320 QSYENSISPVLAC
+320 QSYENSISPTLAH
-333 SLKQQ
+333 SLR

>member
-14 ILFKNDQ
+14 ILFKNDH

-58 ITCQYLRDNG
+58 LTCNYLQRNG
-68 VSDAFVN
+68 VRDTFVR

-83 LSLAFLNQKNDA
+83 LSLAFLNQQNDA
-95 QYAFYKDHASV
+95 QYVFYKDHASV
-106 RTEAR
+106 RMQAR
-111 TLNCQPDDALLFGSF
+111 ELHCQPDDALLFGSF
-126 FSINPAIRPA
+126 FSINPAIRPS

-192 FGTEHCPLWQ
+192 FGTDYCPLWQ
-202 QENGPQL
+202 QENGLQL

-215 TDLGSTDATI
+215 ADLGSADAAI

-234 HNLIR
+234 QGLIR
-239 HYCQWFICTAGSGAV
+239 HYCQRFICTTGSGAV
-254 YLCTPQFLR
+254 YLCTPQFNQ
-263 TFAVNKIPTVST
+263 TFTVNKIPTVST

-286 LYGYV
+286 LYGLV
-291 RNGLKIS
+291 KNGLNIS
-298 ELTENDWVT
+298 ELTEHDWAT

-320 QSYENSISPVLAC
+320 QSYENSISPTLAH
-333 SLKQQ
+333 SLR

>member
-58 ITCQYLRDNG
+58 LTCNYLQRNG
-68 VSDAFVN
+68 VRDTFVS

-83 LSLAFLNQKNDA
+83 LSLAFLNQQNDA
-95 QYAFYKDHASV
+95 QYVFYKDHASV
-106 RTEAR
+106 RMQAR
-111 TLNCQPDDALLFGSF
+111 ELHCQPDDAVLFGSF

-165 PKVYDAIM
+165 PQVYDAIM

-192 FGTEHCPLWQ
+192 FGTDHCPLWQ
-202 QENGPQL
+202 QGNGLQL
-209 AKTLCI
+209 AKMLCI
-215 TDLGSTDATI
+215 ADLGSADAAI

-234 HNLIR
+234 QGLIR
-239 HYCQWFICTAGSGAV
+239 HYCQRFICTTGSGAV
-254 YLCTPQFLR
+254 YLCTPQFYQ
-263 TFAVNKIPTVST
+263 TFTVNRIPTVST

-286 LYGYV
+286 LYGLV
-291 RNGLKIS
+291 RNGLNIS
-298 ELTENDWVT
+298 ELTEHDWAT

-320 QSYENSISPVLAC
+320 QSYENSISPTLAH
-333 SLKQQ
+333 SLR

>member
-58 ITCQYLRDNG
+58 LTCNYLQRNG
-68 VSDAFVN
+68 VRDTFVS

-83 LSLAFLNQKNDA
+83 LSLAFLNQQNDA
-95 QYAFYKDHASV
+95 QYVFYKDHASV
-106 RTEAR
+106 RMQAR
-111 TLNCQPDDALLFGSF
+111 ELHCQPDDAVLFGSF

-165 PKVYDAIM
+165 PQVYDAIM

-192 FGTEHCPLWQ
+192 FGTDYCPLWQ
-202 QENGPQL
+202 QENGLQL

-215 TDLGSTDATI
+215 ADLGSTDAAI

-234 HNLIR
+234 QGLIR
-239 HYCQWFICTAGSGAV
+239 HYCQRFICTTGSGAV
-254 YLCTPQFLR
+254 YLCTPQFNQ
-263 TFAVNKIPTVST
+263 TFTVNRIPTVST

-286 LYGYV
+286 LYGLV
-291 RNGLKIS
+291 KNGLNIS
-298 ELTENDWVT
+298 ELTEHDWAT

-320 QSYENSISPVLAC
+320 QSYENSISPTLAH
-333 SLKQQ
+333 SLR

>member
-58 ITCQYLRDNG
+58 LTCNYLQRNG
-68 VSDAFVN
+68 VNDTFVS

-83 LSLAFLNQKNDA
+83 LSLAFLNQQNDA
-95 QYAFYKDHASV
+95 QYVFYKDHASV
-106 RTEAR
+106 RMQAR
-111 TLNCQPDDALLFGSF
+111 ELHCQPDDALLFGSF

-165 PKVYDAIM
+165 PQVYDAIM

-192 FGTEHCPLWQ
+192 FGTDHCPLWQ
-202 QENGPQL
+202 QENGLQL

-215 TDLGSTDATI
+215 ADLGSTDAAI

-234 HNLIR
+234 QGLIR
-239 HYCQWFICTAGSGAV
+239 HYCQRFICTTGSGAI
-254 YLCTPQFLR
+254 YLCTPQFYQ
-263 TFAVNKIPTVST
+263 TFTVNRIPTVST

-286 LYGYV
+286 LYGLV
-291 RNGLKIS
+291 RNGLNIS
-298 ELTENDWVT
+298 ELTEHDWAT

-320 QSYENSISPVLAC
+320 QSYENSISPTLVH
-333 SLKQQ
+333 SLC

>member
-58 ITCQYLRDNG
+58 LTCNYLQRNG
-68 VSDAFVN
+68 VRDTFVS

-83 LSLAFLNQKNDA
+83 LSLAFLNQQNDA
-95 QYAFYKDHASV
+95 QYVFYKDHASV
-106 RTEAR
+106 RMQAR
-111 TLNCQPDDALLFGSF
+111 ELHCQPDDALLFGSF

-165 PKVYDAIM
+165 PQVYDAIM

-192 FGTEHCPLWQ
+192 FGTDHCPLWQ
-202 QENGPQL
+202 QENGLQL

-215 TDLGSTDATI
+215 ADLGSTDAAI

-234 HNLIR
+234 QGLIR
-239 HYCQWFICTAGSGAV
+239 HYCQRFICTTGSGAV
-254 YLCTPQFLR
+254 YLCTPQFYQ
-263 TFAVNKIPTVST
+263 TFTVNKIPTVST

-286 LYGYV
+286 LYGLV
-291 RNGLKIS
+291 KNGLNIS
-298 ELTENDWVT
+298 ELTEHDWAT

-320 QSYENSISPVLAC
+320 QSYENSISPTLVH
-333 SLKQQ
+333 SLR

>member
-38 GRAGMDCYIVTE
+38 GRAGMDCCIVTE

-83 LSLAFLNQKNDA
+83 LSLAFLNQQNDA
-95 QYAFYKDHASV
+95 QYEFYKDHASV

-192 FGTEHCPLWQ
+192 FGSAECPLWQ
-202 QENGPQL
+202 QENGQQL
-209 AKTLCI
+209 AKTLRI
-215 TDLGSTDATI
+215 SDLGSTDATI

-234 HNLIR
+234 QQLIR
-239 HYCQWFICTAGSGAV
+239 HYCPLFICTSGSGAI
-254 YLCTPQFLR
+254 YLNTPLFSR
-263 TFAVNKIPTVST
+263 RFAVKNIPTVST
-275 VGAGDNFNAGF
+275 VGAGDNFNAGL
-286 LYGYV
+286 LYGLI
-291 RNGLKIS
+291 RNGLKIA
-298 ELTENDWVT
+298 ELTEADWAS
-307 CIEMGKR
+307 CIQMGQL

-320 QSYENSISPVLAC
+320 QSYENSISPSLAR
-333 SLKQQ
+333 SLKQP